1 MHVTTLPGDFY
12 KNNYLFSFDKS
23 KIQIA
28 AVYKYLSEESY
39 WAQRIPLAIVER
51 SIQNAIC
58 FGIYDSQG
66 TQVGFGRMITDQ
78 AVFAYLADVFILGPH
93 RGKGLS
99 KTMVQAFCSL
109 AESFEVRRFMLAT
122 QDAHGLYAQYGF
134 EPLSNPERI
143 MGKKG
148 ITY

>member
-1 MHVTTLPGDFY
+1 MPFNTLPDDFY
-12 KNNYLFSFDKS
+12 ENNYLFSYDKS

-28 AVYKYLSEESY
+28 VVYKYLSEESY

-58 FGIYDSQG
+58 LGIYDSQG
-66 TQVGFGRMITDQ
+66 AQIGFGRMITDQ
-78 AVFAYLADVFILGPH
+78 AVFAYLADVFILKPH

-99 KTMVQAFCSL
+99 KTMVRAFCSL
-109 AESFEVRRFMLAT
+109 AESFEVRRLMLAT

-134 EPLSNPERI
+134 EPLSHPERI
-143 MGKKG
+143 MNKKG